1 MYPLPKKK
9 KKSAVKI
16 PMRIFRA
23 IVGEDP
29 DANDV
34 AVLAKQVAKERVVLK
49 RPKYAKPDPL
59 ATSVHRGVSTRWEVL
74 DVRNQATLPP
84 KTARNDESILS
95 SAASSQSSCSPP
107 CVAQ

>member
-1 MYPLPKKK
+1 MFPLPKK

-16 PMRIFRA
+16 PMRIFRT

-74 DVRNQATLPP
+74 DVRNQTTLP
-84 KTARNDESILS
+84 KTTRNDTSVLTS
-95 SAASSQSSCSPP
+95 SAPTPPSVVASVTQ
-107 CVAQ
+107 

>member
-1 MYPLPKKK
+1 
-9 KKSAVKI
+9 
-16 PMRIFRA
+16 MRIFRT

-74 DVRNQATLPP
+74 DVRKATLPP
-84 KTARNDESILS
+84 KTARNDESVLS
-95 SAASSQSSCSPP
+95 SPASSESSPP
-107 CVAQ
+107 SVASGTQ